1 MVCRSVQVERP
12 SCSTSGG
19 QSEGRAREDV
29 AAAGG
34 VLGETLSLEPGAER
48 AMAIHEETEVQERHL
63 QVHVSACCSTC
74 RDERVHTVS
83 HPGLTPRLSA
93 RPSSHPP
100 PLAGAARAAHP
111 KAARAIRWSSRRH
124 TRSATRRGRRVR

>member
-34 VLGETLSLEPGAER
+34 VLGDTLSLEPGAER

-63 QVHVSACCSTC
+63 GVDVSDFRKVCKDKS
-74 RDERVHTVS
+74 VHTAS
-83 HPGLTPRLSA
+83 HQVLGQRPSV
-93 RPSSHPP
+93 RPSSHPRR
-100 PLAGAARAAHP
+100 LAGAARAAHP
-111 KAARAIRWSSRRH
+111 KAVRAIR
-124 TRSATRRGRRVR
+124 

>member
-19 QSEGRAREDV
+19 QSEGRVAAREDV

-48 AMAIHEETEVQERHL
+48 AMAIQEETEVQERHL
-63 QVHVSACCSTC
+63 QINVSTC
-74 RDERVHTVS
+74 CGV
-83 HPGLTPRLSA
+83 
-93 RPSSHPP
+93 
-100 PLAGAARAAHP
+100 
-111 KAARAIRWSSRRH
+111 
-124 TRSATRRGRRVR
+124 

>member
-63 QVHVSACCSTC
+63 EVDVSGCCGPCKDKS
-74 RDERVHTVS
+74 VHTVS
-83 HPGLTPRLSA
+83 HQALA
-93 RPSSHPP
+93 QRP
-100 PLAGAARAAHP
+100 
-111 KAARAIRWSSRRH
+111 
-124 TRSATRRGRRVR
+124 

>member
-34 VLGETLSLEPGAER
+34 VLGDTLSLEPGAER

-63 QVHVSACCSTC
+63 HVHISICGRPCKDKRA
-74 RDERVHTVS
+74 HTVF
-83 HPGLTPRLSA
+83 HRALAQRLSA
-93 RPSSHPP
+93 RPSSHPLR
-100 PLAGAARAAHP
+100 LAGAAQAAHP
-111 KAARAIRWSSRRH
+111 KAGRAIR
-124 TRSATRRGRRVR
+124 

>member
-34 VLGETLSLEPGAER
+34 VLGDTLSLEPGAER

-63 QVHVSACCSTC
+63 GVDVSDCYALC
-74 RDERVHTVS
+74 
-83 HPGLTPRLSA
+83 
-93 RPSSHPP
+93 
-100 PLAGAARAAHP
+100 
-111 KAARAIRWSSRRH
+111 
-124 TRSATRRGRRVR
+124 

>member
-19 QSEGRAREDV
+19 QSEGRERDDV

-34 VLGETLSLEPGAER
+34 VEGETLSLEPGAER

-63 QVHVSACCSTC
+63 KGILAVVSVNTTI
-74 RDERVHTVS
+74 ELHI
-83 HPGLTPRLSA
+83 RLPI
-93 RPSSHPP
+93 RP
-100 PLAGAARAAHP
+100 
-111 KAARAIRWSSRRH
+111 
-124 TRSATRRGRRVR
+124 

>member
-1 MVCRSVQVERP
+1 MERP

-48 AMAIHEETEVQERHL
+48 AMAIHEETEVQERHGFP
-63 QVHVSACCSTC
+63 SGPSTTPFGKTFFSSSSTRWRCSGGASKGWAGNPVVISTAHKK
-74 RDERVHTVS
+74 RDKT
-83 HPGLTPRLSA
+83 G
-93 RPSSHPP
+93 
-100 PLAGAARAAHP
+100 
-111 KAARAIRWSSRRH
+111 
-124 TRSATRRGRRVR
+124 

>member
-1 MVCRSVQVERP
+1 MVCRRVQVERP

-34 VLGETLSLEPGAER
+34 VLGDTLSLEPGAER

-63 QVHVSACCSTC
+63 GVDISDCCRLCEDKS
-74 RDERVHTVS
+74 VHTVS
-83 HPGLTPRLSA
+83 HQALGQRPSV
-93 RPSSHPP
+93 RPSSHPRR
-100 PLAGAARAAHP
+100 LAGAAQAAHP
-111 KAARAIRWSSRRH
+111 KAVRAIR
-124 TRSATRRGRRVR
+124 

>member
-19 QSEGRAREDV
+19 QSEGSERDDV

-34 VLGETLSLEPGAER
+34 VEGETLSLEPGAER

-63 QVHVSACCSTC
+63 WVCVSVCFNECI
-74 RDERVHTVS
+74 H
-83 HPGLTPRLSA
+83 
-93 RPSSHPP
+93 
-100 PLAGAARAAHP
+100 
-111 KAARAIRWSSRRH
+111 
-124 TRSATRRGRRVR
+124 

>member
-1 MVCRSVQVERP
+1 VERP

-19 QSEGRAREDV
+19 QSEGSERDEV

-63 QVHVSACCSTC
+63 
-74 RDERVHTVS
+74 
-83 HPGLTPRLSA
+83 GI
-93 RPSSHPP
+93 
-100 PLAGAARAAHP
+100 
-111 KAARAIRWSSRRH
+111 AISE
-124 TRSATRRGRRVR
+124 

>member
-1 MVCRSVQVERP
+1 MVCRRVQVERP

-48 AMAIHEETEVQERHL
+48 AMAIHEETDVQERHL
-63 QVHVSACCSTC
+63 GVNVSTC
-74 RDERVHTVS
+74 YQTCNNSKSIHTVS
-83 HPGLTPRLSA
+83 HPGLIPRL
-93 RPSSHPP
+93 
-100 PLAGAARAAHP
+100 
-111 KAARAIRWSSRRH
+111 
-124 TRSATRRGRRVR
+124 

>member
-63 QVHVSACCSTC
+63 EVHISTC
-74 RDERVHTVS
+74 CRICRNKSAHTVS
-83 HPGLTPRLSA
+83 HPGLTQRLSA
-93 RPSSHPP
+93 RPSSHPLR
-100 PLAGAARAAHP
+100 LAGAAQAAHP
-111 KAARAIRWSSRRH
+111 KAAQAIR
-124 TRSATRRGRRVR
+124 

>member
-19 QSEGRAREDV
+19 QSEGREREEV

-48 AMAIHEETEVQERHL
+48 AMAIHEETEVQVRHL
-63 QVHVSACCSTC
+63 HV
-74 RDERVHTVS
+74 DVS
-83 HPGLTPRLSA
+83 Y
-93 RPSSHPP
+93 
-100 PLAGAARAAHP
+100 
-111 KAARAIRWSSRRH
+111 
-124 TRSATRRGRRVR
+124 